1 MYSALF
7 VYIYDSLGF
16 YGIVDDDDE
25 KKDKEEEHDLFGE
38 YF

>member
-7 VYIYDSLGF
+7 VYIYDNLGF